1 LNHFVTF
8 CVGEFFVFIVCVAD
22 NCQCFLSGVAKK
34 SRVLSPQ
41 EKKVVAY
48 HEAGHALV
56 GWLLK
61 HTDTLMMV
69 SCSLL
74 LFILLFILRNVFLVF
89 CFCIFYARADLCCI
103 CTLLK
108 MILFHLFNDA
118 IT

>member
-1 LNHFVTF
+1 M
-8 CVGEFFVFIVCVAD
+8 
-22 NCQCFLSGVAKK
+22 SGVAKK

-69 SCSLL
+69 CYSMLL
-74 LFILLFILRNVFLVF
+74 LTFVF
-89 CFCIFYARADLCCI
+89 C
-103 CTLLK
+103 
-108 MILFHLFNDA
+108 
-118 IT
+118 

>member
-1 LNHFVTF
+1 MR
-8 CVGEFFVFIVCVAD
+8 C
-22 NCQCFLSGVAKK
+22 LSGVAKK

-69 SCSLL
+69 SFRLLPSFLPVCTYVYLSSQCISYKVMHNFAKRVTVSACLSLS
-74 LFILLFILRNVFLVF
+74 V
-89 CFCIFYARADLCCI
+89 
-103 CTLLK
+103 
-108 MILFHLFNDA
+108 LFNAEMNTTD
-118 IT
+118 

>member
-1 LNHFVTF
+1 LDKKCGCRT
-8 CVGEFFVFIVCVAD
+8 A
-22 NCQCFLSGVAKK
+22 GVAKK

-69 SCSLL
+69 SHSVAVIVIVCLA
-74 LFILLFILRNVFLVF
+74 IV
-89 CFCIFYARADLCCI
+89 
-103 CTLLK
+103 
-108 MILFHLFNDA
+108 MFNCWL
-118 IT
+118 

>member
-1 LNHFVTF
+1 MRH
-8 CVGEFFVFIVCVAD
+8 
-22 NCQCFLSGVAKK
+22 LSGVAKK

-69 SCSLL
+69 SFSDSLL
-74 LFILLFILRNVFLVF
+74 SFLSVHTYICLHNAYLTRSCIMLLRELQAVRAFL
-89 CFCIFYARADLCCI
+89 
-103 CTLLK
+103 
-108 MILFHLFNDA
+108 
-118 IT
+118 

>member
-1 LNHFVTF
+1 MISSSL
-8 CVGEFFVFIVCVAD
+8 CVQRKSFTNSCECW
-22 NCQCFLSGVAKK
+22 LSGVAKK

-69 SCSLL
+69 CYSQLL
-74 LFILLFILRNVFLVF
+74 LMLVVISHAIVMMRCVVAFLFTVVRHYVFS
-89 CFCIFYARADLCCI
+89 CRD
-103 CTLLK
+103 
-108 MILFHLFNDA
+108 MI
-118 IT
+118 